1 MAPVI
6 PKPIPVEFCPLCHGQ
21 SFTPR
26 FSNQQMR
33 VVKCGQCGLVM
44 SDPQPDDATL
54 ERIYIET
61 YFIGSGRDDLEVET
75 GLLKRGTARL
85 QLADIIAYVA
95 DGGSGQ
101 LRPRVLEVGCGLG
114 NFLMEARDAGFD
126 IQGIDFSA
134 SAVAIANQT
143 LGEEIARTGR
153 LEDSNIPDGS
163 LDMVILA
170 DVIEHVRDPALF
182 MNRVHRIM
190 KPGGVVF
197 IATPSLDSLSARLM
211 GRFWVEFKP
220 EHLFYFDKSTIARL
234 LGQAGF
240 GNIAVTPGRK
250 MLSAAYVIAHFER
263 YPVPF
268 LTPGLKLL
276 KSLLPAW
283 IRNRP
288 LRITASGINVIAAI
302 ADPGIRR

>member
-1 MAPVI
+1 M
-6 PKPIPVEFCPLCHGQ
+6 
-21 SFTPR
+21 
-26 FSNQQMR
+26 
-33 VVKCGQCGLVM
+33 
-44 SDPQPDDATL
+44 
-54 ERIYIET
+54 
-61 YFIGSGRDDLEVET
+61 
-75 GLLKRGTARL
+75 
-85 QLADIIAYVA
+85 
-95 DGGSGQ
+95 
-101 LRPRVLEVGCGLG
+101 
-114 NFLMEARDAGFD
+114 
-126 IQGIDFSA
+126 
-134 SAVAIANQT
+134 
-143 LGEEIARTGR
+143 
-153 LEDSNIPDGS
+153 
-163 LDMVILA
+163 
-170 DVIEHVRDPALF
+170 
-182 MNRVHRIM
+182 
-190 KPGGVVF
+190 F

-240 GNIAVTPGRK
+240 GDIAVTPGRK
-250 MLSAAYVIAHFER
+250 MLSAAYIIAHFER